1 MAPVA
6 LHSEY
11 CFSMARKLDTE
22 IRQEQIAQAALAV
35 VARYGLRRLSIAQVA
50 RLVGV
55 VPSALYRHFP
65 SKDAIVD
72 TVMGLVRERL
82 LENARA
88 VTDAVS
94 DPFEQLR
101 LLLKRHV
108 QFIAEH
114 QALPRIIFS
123 EQLYEGRP
131 GRRRAMLRTI
141 QAYLEKVADIV
152 RQGQAEGRI
161 RKELDASTV
170 AVMFLG
176 LIQPAAIL
184 SHMSDGQFDVTGH
197 TERAWAIF
205 AEAIRAR

>member
-1 MAPVA
+1 MAQ
-6 LHSEY
+6 
-11 CFSMARKLDTE
+11 KLDTE
-22 IRQEQIAQAALAV
+22 IRQEQIAQAALTV

-72 TVMGLVRERL
+72 TVTGLVRARL
-82 LENARA
+82 LENVRA

-108 QFIAEH
+108 QFIAENE
-114 QALPRIIFS
+114 ALPRIIFS
-123 EQLYEGRP
+123 EQVYDGRP
-131 GRRRAMLRTI
+131 GRRRAMFRTI
-141 QAYLEKVADIV
+141 QAYLDRVADII
-152 RQGQAEGRI
+152 RTGQADGGI
-161 RKELDASTV
+161 RKDLDPSTI

-184 SHMSDGQFDVTGH
+184 SHMSEGQFDVTGH
-197 TERAWAIF
+197 TERAWKIF
-205 AEAIRAR
+205 VEAIRAR

>member
-1 MAPVA
+1 MAQ
-6 LHSEY
+6 
-11 CFSMARKLDTE
+11 KLDTV

-35 VARYGLRRLSIAQVA
+35 VARYGLRRLNIAQVA

-55 VPSALYRHFP
+55 VPSALYRHFA

-72 TVMGLVRERL
+72 TIMGLVRERL
-82 LENARA
+82 LENVRA
-88 VTDAVS
+88 VGDAVS

-108 QFIAEH
+108 QFVAEN

-123 EQLYEGRP
+123 EEVYEGRP
-131 GRRRAMLRTI
+131 GRRRAMFRTI
-141 QAYLEKVADIV
+141 QTYLDKVADIV
-152 RQGQAEGRI
+152 RKGQVEGRI
-161 RKELDASTV
+161 RKDLDASTV

-184 SHMSDGQFDVTGH
+184 FHMSEGEFDVTGH
-197 TERAWAIF
+197 TDRAWEIF
-205 AEAIRAR
+205 VEAIRSR

>member
-1 MAPVA
+1 MAQ
-6 LHSEY
+6 
-11 CFSMARKLDTE
+11 KLDTE

-35 VARYGLRRLSIAQVA
+35 IARYGLRRLNIAQVA

-55 VPSALYRHFP
+55 VPSAVYRHFA

-82 LENARA
+82 LENVRA
-88 VTDAVS
+88 VTGAVS

-108 QFIAEH
+108 QFIAENH
-114 QALPRIIFS
+114 ALPRVIFS
-123 EQLYEGRP
+123 EEVYEGRP
-131 GRRRAMLRTI
+131 GRRRAMFRTI
-141 QAYLEKVADIV
+141 QEYLDRVADII
-152 RQGQAEGRI
+152 RKGQTDGRI
-161 RKELDASTV
+161 RTDVDASTV

-184 SHMSDGQFDVTGH
+184 CHMSEGSFDVTGH
-197 TERAWAIF
+197 TDRAWVIF

>member
-1 MAPVA
+1 MAQ
-6 LHSEY
+6 
-11 CFSMARKLDTE
+11 KLDTL

-35 VARYGLRRLSIAQVA
+35 VARYGLRRLNIAQVA

-55 VPSALYRHFP
+55 VPSALYRHFA

-82 LENARA
+82 LENVRA
-88 VTDAVS
+88 VGDAVS

-108 QFIAEH
+108 HFVAEN

-123 EQLYEGRP
+123 EEVYEGRP
-131 GRRRAMLRTI
+131 GRRRAMFRTI
-141 QAYLEKVADIV
+141 QTYLDKVADIV
-152 RQGQAEGRI
+152 RKGQDEGRI
-161 RKELDASTV
+161 RKDLDPNTV

-184 SHMSDGQFDVTGH
+184 SHMSEGGFDVTGH
-197 TERAWAIF
+197 TDRAWEIF
-205 AEAIRAR
+205 VEAIRSR

>member
-1 MAPVA
+1 MAQ
-6 LHSEY
+6 
-11 CFSMARKLDTE
+11 KLDTE
-22 IRQEQIAQAALAV
+22 IRQEQIAQAALTI
-35 VARYGLRRLSIAQVA
+35 VARYGLRRLNIAQVA

-55 VPSALYRHFP
+55 VPSALYRHFA
-65 SKDAIVD
+65 SKDAIID

-82 LENARA
+82 MENVRA

-108 QFIAEH
+108 QFIAEN

-123 EQLYEGRP
+123 EQVYEGRP
-131 GRRRAMLRTI
+131 GRRRAMFRTI
-141 QAYLEKVADIV
+141 QAYLDKVADVV
-152 RQGQAEGRI
+152 RKGQIEGRI
-161 RKELDASTV
+161 RKDLDASTV

-184 SHMSDGQFDVTGH
+184 SHMSDGEFDVVGH
-197 TERAWAIF
+197 TERAWEIF
-205 AEAIRAR
+205 VEAIRTR

>member
-1 MAPVA
+1 MAQ
-6 LHSEY
+6 
-11 CFSMARKLDTE
+11 KLDTE

-35 VARYGLRRLSIAQVA
+35 VARYGLRRLNIAQVA

-82 LENARA
+82 LENVRV

-108 QFIAEH
+108 QFIAENH
-114 QALPRIIFS
+114 ALPRIIFS
-123 EQLYEGRP
+123 EQVYDGKP
-131 GRRRAMLRTI
+131 GRRRAMFRTI
-141 QAYLEKVADIV
+141 EAYLEKVADIV
-152 RQGQAEGRI
+152 RKGQSDGRI
-161 RKELDASTV
+161 RKDVDPSTV

-184 SHMSDGQFDVTGH
+184 SHMSDGQFDVIGH
-197 TERAWAIF
+197 TDRAWQIF
-205 AEAIRAR
+205 VEAIRAR

>member
-1 MAPVA
+1 M
-6 LHSEY
+6 SQ
-11 CFSMARKLDTE
+11 KLGTE
-22 IRQEQIAQAALAV
+22 IRRVQIAEAALAA
-35 VARYGLRRLSIAQVA
+35 VARHGLSRLNIARVA

-82 LENARA
+82 LENVRV
-88 VTDAVS
+88 VTDTVA

-101 LLLKRHV
+101 LLLRRHV
-108 QFIAEH
+108 QFIVEN

-123 EQLYEGRP
+123 EQVYDGRP
-131 GRRRAMLRTI
+131 GRRRAVFRTI
-141 QAYLEKVADIV
+141 EAYLGRVADIV
-152 RQGQAEGRI
+152 RAGQREGRI
-161 RKELDASTV
+161 RHDLDAGTV

-184 SHMSDGQFDVTGH
+184 SHMSDGRFDAAAH
-197 TERAWAIF
+197 AERAWEIF